1 VLTQWEDR
9 AAELQ
14 FDVRA
19 SNITSAFQNGLDQ
32 YFGKVVALRALF
44 ESSPDGVTRS
54 QFDTFA
60 SRLLQG
66 QTAILSVSWIP
77 RVAGPDRAEHERE
90 GHRDGIADYHIRA
103 IDERG
108 QLVISPTDK
117 EYFPVFYTAYAQA
130 DALPQSVYGLDLG
143 DSGKRQQPLERARD
157 TDQTAASSIF
167 GLQSGLGDRNGFFV
181 VSPVYKYGLRHE
193 TLEDRRQNLSGFVQG
208 VFQTSVMAQSILA
221 GISAPI
227 DLYVFPDEDAPF
239 SLSLLDHG
247 PKRYSSVV
255 EARLPSRLTR
265 GPHWAGVLAAADR
278 TWTVIAAPASDI
290 PLNGRASAWTF
301 LAAGLLITGGATFWM
316 WRSARYARRLSEAN
330 ARILQLAYTDA
341 LTSLAN
347 RRALFEQLAIAF
359 ANSQGSG
366 RPFAALYLD
375 LDHFKDVN
383 DVLGHS
389 TGDVLLREAAERI
402 CATIGEGDFAARL
415 GGDEFAVLQTDA
427 SDQAAPCMLAA
438 RLIESL
444 AQPYLL
450 DGANIRLTVS
460 VGVAFWT
467 HALAHPEAIMMQAD
481 LSLHRAKEDGRN
493 CSRCYNEVLD
503 SQVRDR
509 VSLSEDLQGAIARDE
524 LELYY
529 QPQVEIL
536 SARIVGL
543 EALVRWN
550 HPTRGLVLPSLFIPI
565 AERTG
570 VIVQLGQ
577 WVFDQACRQTKQWH
591 REGIAPPIVAVNFSA
606 VQCKQ
611 SDFEQDL
618 AQSLARWGVDPGAM
632 ELELT
637 ESVLM
642 DATQEHRD
650 IIERLRRL
658 GVRIAIDDF
667 GTGYSSLSYLANYPV
682 DRLKIAQQLIF
693 GVESDPRHASVARMA
708 IHLSREIG
716 VEVIAEGVENDAQAR
731 FLVAAGCACA
741 QGYHFSKPVTA
752 ERATELLR
760 ERIIRPTKNRVETDG
775 VAVI

>member
-1 VLTQWEDR
+1 MLTQWEDR

-32 YFGKVVALRALF
+32 YFGKVAALQALF

-77 RVAGPDRAEHERE
+77 RIVDADRAEHERE
-90 GHRDGIADYHIRA
+90 GQREGIAGYHIRA
-103 IDERG
+103 VDEHG
-108 QLVISPTDK
+108 QLVISPTDE

-130 DALPQSVYGLDLG
+130 GVLPQSVYGLDLG
-143 DSGKRQQPLERARD
+143 DSGKRQQPLDRARD
-157 TDQTAASSIF
+157 TDQAGASSVI
-167 GLQSGLGDRNGFFV
+167 GLQSGVGDRNGFFV
-181 VSPVYKYGLRHE
+181 VLPVYKQGLRHA
-193 TLEDRRQNLSGFVQG
+193 TLEDRRRNLSGFVQA

-227 DLYVFPDEDAPF
+227 DLYVFPEEDAPF
-239 SLSLLDHG
+239 SLSLLDHR
-247 PKRYSSVV
+247 PDRYSSVV
-255 EARLPSRLTR
+255 AAHSRYRLTKDT
-265 GPHWAGVLAAADR
+265 HWDGVFAVADR
-278 TWTVIAAPASDI
+278 TWTVIAAPASDV

-301 LAAGLLITGGATFWM
+301 LAAGLLITGGASCWM
-316 WRSARYARRLSEAN
+316 WRSARYVRRISESN
-330 ARILQLAYTDA
+330 AHVLQLAYTDA

-347 RRALFEQLAIAF
+347 RRALFERLAIAF
-359 ANSQGSG
+359 AASQESG
-366 RPFAALYLD
+366 RPFAMLYLD

-383 DVLGHS
+383 DTLGHS
-389 TGDVLLREAAERI
+389 TGDAILNEAAKRI
-402 CATIGEGDFAARL
+402 RATLGEADFAARI

-427 SDQAAPCMLAA
+427 SNRAASCMLAA

-444 AQPYLL
+444 AQPYPME
-450 DGANIRLTVS
+450 GTNIRLTVS

-467 HALAHPEAIMMQAD
+467 QSLAQPETIMMQAD
-481 LSLHRAKEDGRN
+481 LSLYRAKEDGRN
-493 CSRCYNEVLD
+493 CFRCHNEVLD
-503 SQVRDR
+503 TQVQDR
-509 VSLSEDLQGAIARDE
+509 VLLGENLRGAIMRGE

-536 SARIVGL
+536 SGRIVGL

-550 HPTRGLVLPSLFIPI
+550 HPARGLVPPSLFIPI

-570 VIVQLGQ
+570 VIVLLGR

-591 REGIAPPIVAVNFSA
+591 REGIAPPIVAVNVSA

-611 SDFEQDL
+611 SDFEHDL
-618 AQSLARWGVDPGAM
+618 AQSLSRWGVDPGAM

-642 DATQEHRD
+642 DGTQEHRD
-650 IIERLRRL
+650 IVERLRRL

-731 FLVAAGCACA
+731 FLVAAGCLCA
-741 QGYHFSKPVTA
+741 QGYYFSKPVTA

-760 ERIIRPTKNRVETDG
+760 ERIIWPAKKRVETEG